1 VTPEPNQFPSADIH
15 NLRGPLS
22 ELPWSADFVM
32 QAIEIL
38 PVAYRDG
45 RVVYLKPEH
54 AESLVIGW
62 PAGAKPEEIGLRTL
76 ERLGL
81 EPIVLHSTSWRHAGT
96 EAVLTYLTVVSPAA
110 GTPRSWVAI
119 PVRRAELARGD
130 TTAPPPTIGVEQV
143 LEHALRHLSWLLR
156 DDPAISATLLEW
168 REFLADYTPEPFRA
182 LGGPP
187 IPT

>member
-1 VTPEPNQFPSADIH
+1 M
-15 NLRGPLS
+15 R
-22 ELPWSADFVM
+22 WSADFVM

-38 PVAYRDG
+38 AVAYLDG

-54 AESLVIGW
+54 ADSLIVGW
-62 PAGAKPEEIGLRTL
+62 PAGAKPEEISLRTL
-76 ERLGL
+76 ERVGL

-96 EAVLTYLTVVSPAA
+96 EAVLTYLTVVSSADRLPP
-110 GTPRSWVAI
+110 GWVMI
-119 PVRRAELARGD
+119 PVGRAELARGD
-130 TTAPPPTIGVEQV
+130 TKAPPPTIGVEQV

-156 DDPAISATLLEW
+156 DDPVISETLPEW

-187 IPT
+187 VA